1 MAVLGHISTTL
12 TEDILEMLL
21 DESSLSLVSID
32 NQISGASSVPDAA
45 IRASTSIWFETKTVR
60 KGVDPD
66 QLQRHLMEL
75 QSQEAGVQR
84 LVALTPDAE
93 QPPEID
99 SIDDER
105 LVWANFSQL
114 VDAIESILDR
124 DTGTTEETVA
134 VPTER
139 EAFLLR
145 ELVRFIYDEDLVSGK
160 EDRVLVVAARRA
172 WPDYKDYGM
181 YFCQAGRSFK
191 PANHLAFYAD
201 GKIKPLIPRITK
213 IVDSIELT
221 EDSVNKDRRL
231 TPEQKQ
237 ELLLVHEMTHII
249 QSDWGLNDGVTNT
262 LDGSL
267 TRTALAEGEAVYI
280 EIQYARRYVSTP
292 VNVSTKLARVSR
304 QGDWRR
310 QLIASPYVVGYKY
323 WSNLDTPPTERHR
336 LLKNGPET
344 TAEVLHPSRNVSVP
358 GEPLPPVNIQ
368 GTKRGPP
375 NRVGEL
381 AIRVAL
387 RTNGVRNNRAARAA
401 DGWRNDS
408 LAVYDT
414 DEGRLTSWQIRF
426 ENRSEAQEFVRAWTA
441 MLHRTGEALGDGEY
455 SVTPSDSQP
464 TLYYDVSMEGE
475 IVHVEMSPA
484 RNVITE
490 TNTTETERRSF
501 VMLGR
506 IEKASNTLHP
516 HYN

>member
-1 MAVLGHISTTL
+1 VLRSLFFALVFLVLIAGCTQPSSDPGEERVIGDPSDSYDAETVLDRVERIYGLNATSRIRVVEVSPEQLQSEYEPKNISTPVRRTL
-12 TEDILEMLL
+12 LLYPDEDT
-21 DESSLSLVSID
+21 
-32 NQISGASSVPDAA
+32 
-45 IRASTSIWFETKTVR
+45 TSFGPGGYVGSADPNSQTKRV
-60 KGVDPD
+60 
-66 QLQRHLMEL
+66 L
-75 QSQEAGVQR
+75 
-84 LVALTPDAE
+84 
-93 QPPEID
+93 
-99 SIDDER
+99 
-105 LVWANFSQL
+105 L
-114 VDAIESILDR
+114 VDA
-124 DTGTTEETVA
+124 
-134 VPTER
+134 
-139 EAFLLR
+139 EAFSNR
-145 ELVRFIYDEDLVSGK
+145 
-160 EDRVLVVAARRA
+160 
-172 WPDYKDYGM
+172 
-181 YFCQAGRSFK
+181 
-191 PANHLAFYAD
+191 D
-201 GKIKPLIPRITK
+201 GVHDVFDQTGA
-213 IVDSIELT
+213 
-221 EDSVNKDRRL
+221 
-231 TPEQKQ
+231 EQKQ

>member
-1 MAVLGHISTTL
+1 MTTPLFSTYTQGENRVTSTVMAVLGHISTTL

-191 PANHLAFYAD
+191 PVSHLAFYTD
-201 GKIKPLIPRITK
+201 GEIKPIIPRVTK
-213 IVDSIELT
+213 AIDAIELT
-221 EDSVNKDRRL
+221 KDAVN
-231 TPEQKQ
+231 
-237 ELLLVHEMTHII
+237 
-249 QSDWGLNDGVTNT
+249 
-262 LDGSL
+262 
-267 TRTALAEGEAVYI
+267 
-280 EIQYARRYVSTP
+280 
-292 VNVSTKLARVSR
+292 
-304 QGDWRR
+304 
-310 QLIASPYVVGYKY
+310 
-323 WSNLDTPPTERHR
+323 
-336 LLKNGPET
+336 
-344 TAEVLHPSRNVSVP
+344 
-358 GEPLPPVNIQ
+358 
-368 GTKRGPP
+368 
-375 NRVGEL
+375 
-381 AIRVAL
+381 
-387 RTNGVRNNRAARAA
+387 
-401 DGWRNDS
+401 
-408 LAVYDT
+408 T
-414 DEGRLTSWQIRF
+414 DDRLTSTQREELLNVVDQMKQ
-426 ENRSEAQEFVRAWTA
+426 ENAERYEAEEQVLFLGEPIELSRPITNDKTA
-441 MLHRTGEALGDGEY
+441 
-455 SVTPSDSQP
+455 SDSDRTVAFVQGHRYASLSRLKDEP
-464 TLYYDVSMEGE
+464 EW
-475 IVHVEMSPA
+475 
-484 RNVITE
+484 
-490 TNTTETERRSF
+490 TTQLE
-501 VMLGR
+501 
-506 IEKASNTLHP
+506 
-516 HYN
+516 